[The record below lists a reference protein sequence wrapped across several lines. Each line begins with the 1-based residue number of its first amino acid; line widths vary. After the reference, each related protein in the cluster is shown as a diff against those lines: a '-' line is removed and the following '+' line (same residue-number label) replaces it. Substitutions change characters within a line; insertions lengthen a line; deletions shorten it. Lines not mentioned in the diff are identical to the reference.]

1 VLGGFDGGRL
11 VGGMLIRTPASSP
24 WGDAEDELTEAF
36 ARTLDTA
43 SFARLE
49 AFEATMNDNAPQVGG
64 GCYYIDTIAVDPDIQ
79 SKGYGRQM
87 LEHVIEL
94 SRKDPASIGVCL
106 STEAPANHA
115 LYERLGF
122 ERISAKSVGPVT
134 TTSFI
139 LHTD

>member
-1 VLGGFDGGRL
+1 MLGGFDGGRL
-11 VGGMLIRTPASSP
+11 VGGLLIRTPASSP
-24 WGDAEDELTEAF
+24 WGDAEDELTQAF
-36 ARTLDTA
+36 AKTLDA
-43 SFARLE
+43 ESFARLE
-49 AFEATMNDNAPQVGG
+49 AFEATMNDNAPRVDG

-87 LEHVIEL
+87 LEYVVAL
-94 SRKDPASIGVCL
+94 SRTDPASMAVCL

-122 ERISAKSVGPVT
+122 EKISAKSVGPVT

-139 LHTD
+139 LHTN